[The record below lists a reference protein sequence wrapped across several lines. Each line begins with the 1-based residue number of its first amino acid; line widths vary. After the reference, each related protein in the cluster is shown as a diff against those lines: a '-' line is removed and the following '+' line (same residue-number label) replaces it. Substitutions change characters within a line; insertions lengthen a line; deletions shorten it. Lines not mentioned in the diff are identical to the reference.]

1 MQSEVPMQSHRESED
16 EVPHCSTPSLPHR
29 HLILADALK
38 RVPTTSSIN
47 YFIHP

>member
-16 EVPHCSTPSLPHR
+16 EVPMGEAWGGAMR

-38 RVPTTSSIN
+38 RVPTPSSIN